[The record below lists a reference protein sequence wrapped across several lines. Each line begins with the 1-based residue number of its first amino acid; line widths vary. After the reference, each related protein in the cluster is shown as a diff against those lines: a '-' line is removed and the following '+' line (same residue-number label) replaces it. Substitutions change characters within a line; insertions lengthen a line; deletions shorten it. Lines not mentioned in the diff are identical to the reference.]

1 MEEMEISAK
10 TVEDAISEAEQR
22 LGVSRDN
29 LEVVVVTQGRGGVF
43 GIGGKESVIRVKP
56 LVPPEKDVET
66 VAREVLETLLRLMGI
81 EGKIEALSSND
92 IPVVLNIE
100 GDDLGI
106 LIGRRGN
113 TLASLEY
120 IVRLMVVGRL
130 KAWLPLSI
138 DVAQYRKRRR
148 DSLSSS
154 ALHLAE
160 QVKTRHRAITLEPM
174 PPNERRIIHLALAN
188 HPDVVTHSV
197 GEGEGRKVVIL
208 PRRG

>member
-66 VAREVLETLLRLMGI
+66 VAREMLETLLRLMGI